1 MSSVVFIRCLR
12 DSIKRQ
18 VSSLESGVQADRS
31 SPQETGLK
39 GREMLRNV
47 MGEIEHS
54 DNGNH
59 LLSAAS
65 ETKPSASRSLRG
77 ASAFAASVISFG
89 GAPPHAHPLTGA
101 HTCGPKAAVLVVPYT
116 TNISS

>member
-18 VSSLESGVQADRS
+18 VFSLESGVQADRS

-54 DNGNH
+54 DNGSH

-65 ETKPSASRSLRG
+65 ETKPSALRSLQG

-89 GAPPHAHPLTGA
+89 RAPPHQLTGA